1 MKKII
6 VCVMILMSL
15 FSMSVFANGSAPT
28 VTLSEDQ
35 VVKPGDNVTIEIKVE
50 IPSNTKIQGIQVD
63 FEYSEDFP
71 EIDSSKTIIS
81 KNTTTWTNI
90 GITEK
95 NMVAFGNV
103 NRNATE
109 VIGKLSFKVPDII
122 AGDKDYILKITE
134 AVAATST
141 EEVQCTL
148 NKKSVL
154 IKVRDDKQPSS
165 SVNQNGNSTGST
177 AVIPEEPINNN
188 KPEDVTSQKEVDE
201 FLGFEDVLKSDWFYE
216 SVKFVKRNNLMS
228 GTSQTQFAPNTN
240 LTRGMLVTIL
250 YRIEN
255 NPQCGEPEFLDVE
268 KNLWYS
274 SGVAWAA
281 ENGIVNGIGNGLFG
295 PNNNITRE
303 QIAVILYN
311 YTKFNKIE
319 LVNGDDLRMFIDK
332 SEVSDWAIDGV
343 QWAVAEKLIS
353 GKGDGILDPKGNAT
367 RAEIAT
373 ILKRYIENVK

>member
-15 FSMSVFANGSAPT
+15 FSMSVFANSSVPT
-28 VTLSEDQ
+28 VTLSEEQ

-63 FEYSEDFP
+63 FDYSEDFP

-109 VIGKLSFKVPDII
+109 VIGKLSFKVPDTIV
-122 AGDKDYILKITE
+122 GDKDYILKITE

-154 IKVRDDKQPSS
+154 IKVRDDKQPSL

-177 AVIPEEPINNN
+177 AVIPERPINNN
-188 KPEDVTSQKEVDE
+188 KPEDVTSPKEVDE

>member
-1 MKKII
+1 
-6 VCVMILMSL
+6 MILMSL
-15 FSMSVFANGSAPT
+15 FSMSVFANGMVTT
-28 VTLSEDQ
+28 VTLSEEQ
-35 VVKPGDNVTIEIKVE
+35 VVKAGDNVTIEIKVE

-109 VIGKLSFKVPDII
+109 VIGKLSFKVPDTIV
-122 AGDKDYILKITE
+122 GDKDYILKITE

-154 IKVRDDKQPSS
+154 IKVRDDKQPST
-165 SVNQNGNSTGST
+165 SVNQSGNSTGST
-177 AVIPEEPINNN
+177 TVIPEKIINNN
-188 KPEDVTSQKEVDE
+188 KLEEVTSPKEIDE
-201 FLGFEDVLKSDWFYE
+201 FLGFDDVLKSDWFYE

-228 GTSQTQFAPNTN
+228 GTSQTQFAPNIN
-240 LTRGMLVTIL
+240 LTRSMLVTIL
-250 YRIEN
+250 YRMES

-281 ENGIVNGIGNGLFG
+281 ANGIVNGIGNGLFE

-319 LVNGDDLRMFIDK
+319 LVNGDDLRRFVDK
-332 SEVSDWAIDGV
+332 SEVSSWATDGV
-343 QWAVAEKLIS
+343 RWAVAEKLIS
-353 GKGDGILDPKGNAT
+353 GKSDGILDPKGNAT

-373 ILKRYIENVK
+373 ILNRYIENIL

>member
-1 MKKII
+1 
-6 VCVMILMSL
+6 MILMSL
-15 FSMSVFANGSAPT
+15 FSMSVFANGIAPT
-28 VTLSEDQ
+28 VTLSEEQ

-103 NRNATE
+103 NRNSTE
-109 VIGKLSFKVPDII
+109 VIGKLSFKVPDTI

-165 SVNQNGNSTGST
+165 SVNQNENSTGST
-177 AVIPEEPINNN
+177 TVIPEKPINNN
-188 KPEDVTSQKEVDE
+188 EPEDVTSQKEVDE

-332 SEVSDWAIDGV
+332 SEVSSWAIDGV
-343 QWAVAEKLIS
+343 QWAVAKKLIS

>member
-6 VCVMILMSL
+6 VCLMILMSI
-15 FSMSVFANGSAPT
+15 FSMSVFANDVNPT
-28 VTLSEDQ
+28 VTLSEEQ

-50 IPSNTKIQGIQVD
+50 IPSNTKIQGIQID

-81 KNTTTWTNI
+81 KNTTSWTNI

-95 NMVAFGNV
+95 NMVAFGIV
-103 NRNATE
+103 NRNACE
-109 VIGKLSFKVPDII
+109 IVGKLSFKVPDTIV
-122 AGDKDYILKITE
+122 GDKDYTLKISE

-148 NKKSVL
+148 NKNSVL

-165 SVNQNGNSTGST
+165 SVNQTGNSVGST
-177 AVIPEEPINNN
+177 TVVPEKPTNNDSQ
-188 KPEDVTSQKEVDE
+188 EDVTSKNEVDE

-228 GTSQTQFAPNTN
+228 GTSQTHFAPNTN

-255 NPQCGEPEFLDVE
+255 SPKCGEPEFVDVE

-311 YTKFNKIE
+311 YTKFNKTE
-319 LVNGDDLRMFIDK
+319 LANGDNLRMFIDK
-332 SEVSDWAIDGV
+332 SEVSSWAIDGV

-373 ILKRYIENVK
+373 ILHRFLETIK